1 MCFAMLT
8 HLIISSELDSSPIG
22 KWHVVGIERV
32 VQKFVQLDPKLN
44 EGRIACLTV
53 FDICK

>member
-1 MCFAMLT
+1 MLT

-32 VQKFVQLDPKLN
+32 VQKFVQLDPKSN